1 MELKDY
7 YHILKVSRDANSDD
21 IKKAF
26 RQLALRYHP
35 DRNPGDIKEAEEKF
49 KEINEAYEVLGD
61 EQKRWQYDRLASLS
75 SYPPRTMPMEDIF
88 NEDIGADSILEM
100 LQRLAGMSFVV
111 RGVGWGKPWGCGRR
125 QGRQCRRQWRQDIG

>member
-7 YHILKVSRDANSDD
+7 YHILNVSRDASAEA

-35 DRNPGDIKEAEEKF
+35 DHNPDNVKEAEKKF

-61 EQKRWQYDRLASLS
+61 ERKRWQYDQMLSLS
-75 SYPPRTMPMEDIF
+75 GKPHETIITEGFF
-88 NEDIGADSILEM
+88 NYNIASDLMREM
-100 LQRLAGMSFVV
+100 LQNLAEMGILFTGLGN
-111 RGVGWGKPWGCGRR
+111 RRPWGCKRR
-125 QGRQCRRQWRQDIG
+125 QYWRCRRQWRRE